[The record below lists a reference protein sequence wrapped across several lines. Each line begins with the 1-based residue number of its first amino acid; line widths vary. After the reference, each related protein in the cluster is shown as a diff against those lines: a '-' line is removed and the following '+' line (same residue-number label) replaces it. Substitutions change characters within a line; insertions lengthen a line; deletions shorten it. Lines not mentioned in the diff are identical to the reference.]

1 MITWK
6 KYKIYILQPFMQ
18 KDVQAT
24 STRWSGS
31 NFFRHDSLQQSHQS
45 PKPEVSNEKN
55 AQMWIKTKEKHRTSI
70 GGIWSLSPS
79 QTATKG

>member
-1 MITWK
+1 
-6 KYKIYILQPFMQ
+6 MQ

-55 AQMWIKTKEKHRTSI
+55 AQMWIKTKKSTEQALEEFEVCRQVKPQPKGSH
-70 GGIWSLSPS
+70 GIPLSCRGNS
-79 QTATKG
+79 K